1 MTCVTYYDVNKE
13 CPIVDPV
20 FDAVPASDNIYLPE
34 INVVDTNSLPDIDT
48 IWSRLTRVFSGRK
61 VSTSSTR
68 RQIPYLIGTEYQNG
82 HYNTTFTWES
92 VERILR
98 LIERFK
104 LVKYNRV
111 MRNARLNI
119 IQTNRDLGRG
129 IAAVA
134 NKSKGLIRINPTFN
148 FGRNLGYCDRVML
161 HENFH
166 LTGSANHTNPNDPRP
181 LMHMYGGTLPT
192 LLPIDETY
200 ITVYPWVVAERFS
213 TTANLFSQILAATD
227 EYLGEYPYTGG
238 IECGLEKSWADRW
251 GSWVA
256 P

>member
-1 MTCVTYYDVNKE
+1 MYEKTCIHFENVNKQ
-13 CPIVDPV
+13 CPIVEPR
-20 FDAVPASDNIYLPE
+20 FTEIQLSEFGKPDAIPEPNYVDTETLPE
-34 INVVDTNSLPDIDT
+34 LKINWGRLVPNFSSPSANSA
-48 IWSRLTRVFSGRK
+48 
-61 VSTSSTR
+61 R
-68 RQIPYLIGTEYQNG
+68 RQIPYMIGTEYKNG

-111 MRNARLNI
+111 TRNARLNI
-119 IQTNRDLGRG
+119 IQTNRDLGKG

-134 NKSKGLIRINPTFN
+134 NKSQGLIRINPTFN

-166 LTGSANHTNPNDPRP
+166 VTGMSNHTNPNDPRP

-200 ITVYPWVVAERFS
+200 ITAYPWVGAERFS
-213 TTANLFSQILAATD
+213 TTPNLFAQILGMTE
-227 EYLGEYPYTGG
+227 EYLASCP
-238 IECGLEKSWADRW
+238 IVCGHEKSWADKW
-251 GSWVA
+251 GSFVA